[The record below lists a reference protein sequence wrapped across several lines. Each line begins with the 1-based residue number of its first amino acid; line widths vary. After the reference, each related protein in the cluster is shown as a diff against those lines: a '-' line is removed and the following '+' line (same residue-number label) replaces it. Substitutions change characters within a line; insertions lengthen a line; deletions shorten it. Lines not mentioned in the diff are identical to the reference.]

1 MNNTLA
7 IESPPW
13 RRRIG
18 WPGWQHLP
26 REARDTLF
34 LLMVIG
40 WTSLPHLTHLPAWCA
55 VLTAGVLLWRAR
67 LALAGAALPGRSVL
81 VVVLVVAAVLTYWS
95 FGSLLGKEPGVTMA
109 VALMAL
115 KTLELRARRDAFV
128 VFFLGFFLILTHF
141 LYSQSL
147 GVAAMMLLSI
157 WGLLTALVLAHMP
170 AGTPSLRTAA
180 GLAGKTAALGA
191 PLMVLLFVLF
201 PRVGPLWGVP
211 QDGFSGTGL
220 SNVMSMGTVAALAQD
235 DSVALR
241 IRFDG
246 APPPPQDIY
255 FRGPVLGHFDGR
267 DWTPQKPGFPQA
279 LTPRAELRVQGSPI
293 RYEMTLEP
301 TRLTVVPMLEA
312 SPDAPQI
319 EGLRF
324 TQTDDLQ
331 WVSDRALYERLR
343 FRGAAYP
350 RFQHGPVTPMIGLQ
364 DYIDLPPGHN
374 PRTLAW
380 AAAMRKDPRYAEADA
395 ATLAAALMDQ
405 IRRGN
410 YGYTLTP
417 GLYGENDPRSAID
430 EFWLDRKLGFCEHYA
445 AAFVVVLR
453 ALDVPAR
460 VVTGYQGLD
469 PTPVDGYR
477 IVRQSYAHAWA
488 EYWQPGI
495 GWVRADPTA
504 AVAPDRVLS
513 SRPLVT
519 KPGLVAGALNDF
531 NPQLLANLRTGWEA
545 LNNRWNQWVLSYSR
559 GSQFDLLRQLGFDAP
574 SWEDLAVLLAG
585 AFGVLSL
592 AAVGWAWWDRHHTD
606 PWVRQ
611 MQRLRAAL
619 QRLGV
624 SAAEHE
630 APRTLAQRVRARFGA
645 RGEALAALL
654 ERLDAQ
660 RYGPHAAARP
670 DPALTRHFKAQAK
683 RLARGAQA
691 MSLALIAVAVSPEDA
706 AAVDVT
712 PAPTAA
718 SATTA
723 AKAAKAPAAKP
734 IKHVKRRAQPARK
747 ASVRSDNAPDI
758 VTYGRRDDLM
768 AFGAEVATRRGLDVN
783 EVQRTLAQARLVPSI
798 VKAVMPPPA
807 GTAKNWAAYRARFV
821 EPKRI
826 AAGVAFWQ
834 ANEAWLTLAEQRYGV
849 PPEIVVGIVGVETLY
864 GQHMGNYRVIDAL
877 ATLGF
882 DFPAERKDRSA
893 FFRDELEQLLVLSHR
908 EGGDP
913 LAVKG
918 SYAGALGM
926 PQFMPSS
933 VNKYAV
939 DFDGNGHIDLHAST
953 ADVIGSVAHYLAEFG
968 WQRGLPT
975 HFEVAVPSDA
985 SERALLL
992 GPDILPT
999 FTARQFIDHGAVFGT
1014 VAPPLT
1020 DNNDNKDSNGRDS
1033 SAKLAL
1039 VELQNGPDAPSYVAG
1054 TTNFYAVTRYNWSS
1068 YYAMAV
1074 IELGQAVRRAR

>member
-1 MNNTLA
+1 MDTRTPIDTLPLA
-7 IESPPW
+7 
-13 RRRIG
+13 RRLG
-18 WPGWQHLP
+18 WPGWSHLP

-34 LLMVIG
+34 LLIVIG
-40 WTSLPHLTHLPAWCA
+40 WTSLPHLSHLPAWCA
-55 VLTAGVLLWRAR
+55 VLTGGVLLWRAR

-81 VVVLVVAAVLTYWS
+81 VLVLVVAASLTYGS

-170 AGTPSLRTAA
+170 AGAPSLRTAA
-180 GLAGKTAALGA
+180 ALAGKTAALGA

-246 APPPPQDIY
+246 TPPPPQEIY

-267 DWTPQKPGFPQA
+267 DWTPQKPGFPA
-279 LTPRAELRVQGSPI
+279 PMTPRAELQVRGQPI
-293 RYEMTLEP
+293 PYEMTLEP
-301 TRLTVVPMLEA
+301 SRLAVLPLLEA
-312 SPDAPQI
+312 SPQAPAI
-319 EGLRF
+319 EGWRF

-331 WVSDRALYERLR
+331 WVADRALYERLR
-343 FRGAAYP
+343 LRGMAYP
-350 RFQHGPVTPMIGLQ
+350 RFQHGPTQPMIGLQ
-364 DYIDLPPGHN
+364 DYIDLPPGYN

-380 AAAMRKDPRYAEADA
+380 ASAMRKDPRYAEADA
-395 ATLAAALMDQ
+395 QTLAAALMEH
-405 IRRGN
+405 IRSGG

-417 GLYGENDPRSAID
+417 GLYGENNPRSAID

-445 AAFVVVLR
+445 AAFVVVMR

-488 EYWQPGI
+488 EYWQPGV

-519 KPGLVAGALNDF
+519 KPGLVAGALNNF
-531 NPQLLANLRTGWEA
+531 NPQLLASLRNGIEA
-545 LNNRWNQWVLSYSR
+545 LNNRWNQWVLSYTR

-574 SWEDLAVLLAG
+574 SWEDLGVLLAG
-585 AFGVLSL
+585 AFGLLSL
-592 AAVGWAWWDRHHTD
+592 AAAAWAWWDRHHVD

-611 MQRLRAAL
+611 MQRLRATL
-619 QRLGV
+619 QRLGID
-624 SAAEHE
+624 AAAHE
-630 APRTLAQRVRARFGA
+630 APRTLAQRVRARYGA
-645 RGEALAALL
+645 QGEPLAELL
-654 ERLDAQ
+654 ERLDEQ
-660 RYGPHAAARP
+660 RYSARATARP
-670 DPALTRHFKAQAK
+670 DPALTRRFKAQAQ
-683 RLARGAQA
+683 RLAQA
-691 MSLALIAVAVSPEDA
+691 LCVVVFVAALSPDDA
-706 AAVDVT
+706 AAADTPAAT
-712 PAPTAA
+712 PAPRVVVAA
-718 SATTA
+718 T
-723 AKAAKAPAAKP
+723 PAMP
-734 IKHVKRRAQPARK
+734 GKHAQPRKHRHRK
-747 ASVRSDNAPDI
+747 ATVRSDTDPDI

-768 AFGAEVATRRGLDVN
+768 QFGAEVAARNQLDV
-783 EVQRTLAQARLVPSI
+783 EAVQAALAQARFVPAI
-798 VKAVMPPPA
+798 AKAVMPPPA
-807 GTAKNWAAYRARFV
+807 GTAKNWAAYRARFI

-826 AAGVAFWQ
+826 AAGAAFWQ
-834 ANEAWLTLAEQRYGV
+834 ANEAWLTQAEQRYGV

-864 GQHMGNYRVIDAL
+864 GQRMGNYRVIDAL
-877 ATLGF
+877 TTLGF
-882 DFPAERKDRSA
+882 DFPTGRKDRSA

-908 EGGDP
+908 EGNDP

-939 DFDGNGHIDLHAST
+939 DFDGDGHIDLHASA

-968 WQRGLPT
+968 WQRDLPT
-975 HFEVAVPSDA
+975 HYEVAVPSDA

-992 GPDILPT
+992 GPDILPS
-999 FTARQFIDHGAVFGT
+999 FTAQQFIDHGAAFG
-1014 VAPPLT
+1014 APSPPLAGSEA
-1020 DNNDNKDSNGRDS
+1020 D
-1033 SAKLAL
+1033 AKLAL

-1054 TTNFYAVTRYNWSS
+1054 TTNFYTITRYNWSS

>member
-1 MNNTLA
+1 MRRSALLSVLA
-7 IESPPW
+7 IALVS
-13 RRRIG
+13 
-18 WPGWQHLP
+18 
-26 REARDTLF
+26 
-34 LLMVIG
+34 
-40 WTSLPHLTHLPAWCA
+40 
-55 VLTAGVLLWRAR
+55 TA
-67 LALAGAALPGRSVL
+67 LALASTQAL
-81 VVVLVVAAVLTYWS
+81 
-95 FGSLLGKEPGVTMA
+95 
-109 VALMAL
+109 
-115 KTLELRARRDAFV
+115 ARKKK
-128 VFFLGFFLILTHF
+128 
-141 LYSQSL
+141 
-147 GVAAMMLLSI
+147 
-157 WGLLTALVLAHMP
+157 P
-170 AGTPSLRTAA
+170 TAA
-180 GLAGKTAALGA
+180 QVRA
-191 PLMVLLFVLF
+191 
-201 PRVGPLWGVP
+201 
-211 QDGFSGTGL
+211 
-220 SNVMSMGTVAALAQD
+220 
-235 DSVALR
+235 
-241 IRFDG
+241 DG
-246 APPPPQDIY
+246 APDIVTY
-255 FRGPVLGHFDGR
+255 GR
-267 DWTPQKPGFPQA
+267 RDDVMRFG
-279 LTPRAELRVQGSPI
+279 AEL
-293 RYEMTLEP
+293 
-301 TRLTVVPMLEA
+301 A
-312 SPDAPQI
+312 
-319 EGLRF
+319 
-324 TQTDDLQ
+324 
-331 WVSDRALYERLR
+331 ERR
-343 FRGAAYP
+343 
-350 RFQHGPVTPMIGLQ
+350 
-364 DYIDLPPGHN
+364 
-374 PRTLAW
+374 
-380 AAAMRKDPRYAEADA
+380 
-395 ATLAAALMDQ
+395 
-405 IRRGN
+405 
-410 YGYTLTP
+410 
-417 GLYGENDPRSAID
+417 
-430 EFWLDRKLGFCEHYA
+430 
-445 AAFVVVLR
+445 
-453 ALDVPAR
+453 
-460 VVTGYQGLD
+460 GLD
-469 PTPVDGYR
+469 P
-477 IVRQSYAHAWA
+477 AWV
-488 EYWQPGI
+488 Q
-495 GWVRADPTA
+495 
-504 AVAPDRVLS
+504 
-513 SRPLVT
+513 
-519 KPGLVAGALNDF
+519 
-531 NPQLLANLRTGWEA
+531 
-545 LNNRWNQWVLSYSR
+545 
-559 GSQFDLLRQLGFDAP
+559 
-574 SWEDLAVLLAG
+574 
-585 AFGVLSL
+585 
-592 AAVGWAWWDRHHTD
+592 
-606 PWVRQ
+606 
-611 MQRLRAAL
+611 AAL
-619 QRLGV
+619 QR
-624 SAAEHE
+624 
-630 APRTLAQRVRARFGA
+630 ARFQPSVAKFIMPAPAGTA
-645 RGEALAALL
+645 KNWAAYRSRFVEPIRIRAGVTFWRANEKWLALAALL

-660 RYGPHAAARP
+660 RYGPHAAAQP
-670 DPALTRHFKAQAK
+670 DPALTRHFTAQAK
-683 RLARGAQA
+683 RLMRGAQA

-893 FFRDELEQLLVLSHR
+893 FFRDELEQLLVMTAPKPAASRQTPQGDQEHSGTAQRVLESHR

>member
-1 MNNTLA
+1 MNSIVA
-7 IESPPW
+7 IESLPR

-34 LLMVIG
+34 LLAVIG
-40 WTSLPHLTHLPAWCA
+40 WTSLPHLAHLPPWCA

-81 VVVLVVAAVLTYWS
+81 VVVLVLAAGLTYWS

-211 QDGFSGTGL
+211 QDGFAGTGL

-246 APPPPQDIY
+246 APPPLQDIY

-267 DWTPQKPGFPQA
+267 DWTPQKPGFPPA
-279 LTPRAELRVQGSPI
+279 MTPRAELRLQGPPI
-293 RYEMTLEP
+293 GYEMTLEP
-301 TRLTVVPMLEA
+301 TRLTVLPMLEA
-312 SPDAPQI
+312 SAESPQI
-319 EGLRF
+319 EGLRL

-343 FRGAAYP
+343 FRGAAYL
-350 RFQHGPVTPMIGLQ
+350 RFQHGPLTPMVGLQ
-364 DYIDLPPGHN
+364 DYIDLPPGYN

-395 ATLAAALMDQ
+395 ATLAAALMAH
-405 IRRGN
+405 IRNDR

-417 GLYGENDPRSAID
+417 GLYGENDPRTAID

-445 AAFVVVLR
+445 AAFVVLMR

-488 EYWQPGI
+488 EYWQSGV

-504 AVAPDRVLS
+504 AVAPDRVLR
-513 SRPLVT
+513 SRPLAT
-519 KPGLVAGALNDF
+519 QPGLVAGALNNF
-531 NPQLLANLRTGWEA
+531 NPHLLANLRNGWEA
-545 LNNRWNQWVLSYSR
+545 MNNRWNQWVLSYSR
-559 GSQFDLLRQLGFDAP
+559 GSQFDLLRRLGFDAP

-592 AAVGWAWWDRHHTD
+592 AAAGWAWRDRHHID

-611 MQRLRAAL
+611 MQRLRATL

-630 APRTLAQRVRARFGA
+630 APRTLAQRVRARFGGQ
-645 RGEALAALL
+645 GESLAALL
-654 ERLDAQ
+654 EQLDAQ
-660 RYGPHAAARP
+660 RYGPQAAARP
-670 DPALTRHFKAQAK
+670 DTALTRHFKEQAK
-683 RLARGAQA
+683 RLAQVAQV
-691 MSLALIAVAVSPEDA
+691 MSLVLIVLVMAASPVEAVAVEA
-706 AAVDVT
+706 A
-712 PAPTAA
+712 PAA
-718 SATTA
+718 SAARSATS
-723 AKAAKAPAAKP
+723 AKP
-734 IKHVKRRAQPARK
+734 SKPLKRLALPIRK
-747 ASVRSDNAPDI
+747 PVVRPDSDPDI

-768 AFGAEVATRRGLDVN
+768 AFGAEIAARQGLDVGA
-783 EVQRTLAQARLVPSI
+783 VQATLAQARWVPSI

-807 GTAKNWAAYRARFV
+807 GTAKNWAVYRARFV

-882 DFPAERKDRSA
+882 DFPVGRKDRSA
-893 FFRDELEQLLVLSHR
+893 FFRAELEQLLVLSHR
-908 EGGDP
+908 EGSNL
-913 LAVKG
+913 LATKG

-939 DFDGNGHIDLHAST
+939 DFDGDGHIDLHAST
-953 ADVIGSVAHYLAEFG
+953 ADVIGSVAHYLAEFA

-975 HFEVAVPSDA
+975 HYEVAVPSDA

-999 FTARQFIDHGAVFGT
+999 FTAQQFIDHGAVFGAL
-1014 VAPPLT
+1014 APPL
-1020 DNNDNKDSNGRDS
+1020 DDINSSGNG

-1074 IELGQAVRRAR
+1074 IELGQAVGRTRRTD